1 MRFSIFQDSAV
12 GGRHNN
18 QDRMGYAFTRDCI
31 MMVVADGLGG
41 HFGGEIAAQ
50 ITTRVIAEQFEM
62 FAKPNLRDP
71 EFFLSAAL
79 KTAHREI
86 LSETIEKQ
94 YPDTPRT
101 TVAACVIQD
110 GFAWWAHAGDSR
122 CYLYRGD
129 LLKQRT
135 RDHSKL
141 ETLVSLG
148 LLSPNQTEGH
158 PDRNKVLNCL
168 GIEIEPMIEVSQP
181 IALVPGDIILLCSDG
196 VWSAGGD
203 QQYGAGLKQRS
214 LSESLPE
221 LIAQSIQKNGRTA
234 DNATAVALIW
244 EQPDG
249 LSLPTDISSD
259 WLPKGAVTS
268 TILATIPDSPADVSH
283 LSDDEIQKTIDEIR
297 TAIAAVDNK
306 PRR

>member
-12 GGRHNN
+12 GGRANN

-50 ITTRVIAEQFEM
+50 ITTKIIAEQFEM

-71 EFFLSAAL
+71 GFFLAAAL

-122 CYLYRGD
+122 CYLYRDG
-129 LLKQRT
+129 LLKTRT

-148 LLSPNQTEGH
+148 LLDPSQTERH

-168 GIEIEPMIEVSQP
+168 GIEIEPIIEVSQP
-181 IALVPGDIILLCSDG
+181 MALQAGDLILLCSDG

-203 QQYGAGLKQRS
+203 QQFAVGLKQRN
-214 LSESLPE
+214 LSESLPHLVHE
-221 LIAQSIQKNGRTA
+221 CIEKNGRTA

-249 LSLPTDISSD
+249 LTVPTDISSD

-268 TILATIPDSPADVSH
+268 TILACAPEAAADVSH

-297 TAIAAVDNK
+297 TAIASVDSK